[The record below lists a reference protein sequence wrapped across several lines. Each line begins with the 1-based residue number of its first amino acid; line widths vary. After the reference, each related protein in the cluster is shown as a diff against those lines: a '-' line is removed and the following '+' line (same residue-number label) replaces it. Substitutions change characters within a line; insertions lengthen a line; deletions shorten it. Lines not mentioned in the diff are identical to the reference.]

1 MSVQAIRAEGGTL
14 FPWVPIVEHFEPDGS
29 RTHPRAI
36 YLSASHTG
44 ALTVFYL
51 SLWDWHW

>member
-1 MSVQAIRAEGGTL
+1 MSVQAIQAEGGTL

-29 RTHPRAI
+29 RDPPLCN
-36 YLSASHTG
+36 LSVCFPYRG
-44 ALTVFYL
+44 TVFYL